1 MDPKSKEYACVVHG
15 ECGNATATGVAA
27 EVGWD
32 PSTVPEPWMPA
43 PVDEEAA
50 TAEAEAETARAVA
63 EQKRAEAEQDKNRG
77 AVPEA
82 EPYVPPK
89 ALDPKSKEYACK
101 VHGDCGTDDDG
112 NPIWD
117 PASVPQWDPTQGVGA
132 TPTEPA
138 ALDPLQDPSSDEFK
152 CMVHGECG
160 EEGGEGGKQL
170 NQQELKQRLKESK
183 HGPKWEAKYGEQAGY
198 PEFLPELKAKYP
210 DLPMGQSDHGVP
222 GATAS
227 VRVALDRKSF
237 CGRPA
242 CNAAWELQASNG
254 FGSCGE
260 QIKWVQGN
268 VENSSSMSDAC
279 EYVAAQA
286 STPECAPC
294 GAEAAAAEAAE
305 RLSATIAEAQP
316 AQQQQQ
322 QQQQQQEEQFQWSMQ
337 WEPPW
342 CAQLPTMSDAADLA
356 PPSATRAAPKLS
368 LAAALGSA

>member
-1 MDPKSKEYACVVHG
+1 MHG
-15 ECGNATATGVAA
+15 ECGNDTATGVAP

-32 PSTVPEPWMPA
+32 PASVPEPWMPP
-43 PVDEEAA
+43 PVDEAVAEAA
-50 TAEAEAETARAVA
+50 GEAAEAEAETEVARAKAEAARAVA
-63 EQKRAEAEQDKNRG
+63 EAEGAEAARAE
-77 AVPEA
+77 EA
-82 EPYVPPK
+82 PYVPPK
-89 ALDPKSKEYACK
+89 VLDPKSKEYACK
-101 VHGDCGTDDDG
+101 VHGDCGKDGDG

-117 PASVPQWDPTQGVGA
+117 PNSVPQWDPTQGVGA
-132 TPTEPA
+132 TPTEPVE
-138 ALDPLQDPSSDEFK
+138 LDPLQDPSSAEFK

-170 NQQELKQRLKESK
+170 NQQELKQRLKHGGKGGEGGEGGE
-183 HGPKWEAKYGEQAGY
+183 HGPKWEAKFGEQAGEH
-198 PEFLPELKAKYP
+198 PEFLPELKAKLP
-210 DLPMGQSDHGVP
+210 LGSTPNDPMGPTPNDHGVP
-222 GATAS
+222 GSTAS

-322 QQQQQQEEQFQWSMQ
+322 QQQQQQEEEQQQQQQQQQQQGTHFLTTQ
-337 WEPPW
+337 
-342 CAQLPTMSDAADLA
+342 
-356 PPSATRAAPKLS
+356 
-368 LAAALGSA
+368 